1 LRSELIGLIIS
12 IFFILNLNKS
22 SAQGDQLG
30 EIIVVAISSLLNP
43 TYEKQKHRIEL
54 TKTFNNYSFYG
65 NLIDSTSIDSIVEN
79 NLGVGIEVDAYF
91 MLETNKNHIPR
102 LSGMVVDSL
111 QGQVFIPSKYI
122 EKITSIDEERL
133 DTGGVR
139 YIDREILYEK
149 GLGKFILTSR
159 NEDLYRKREKAKKR
173 DEFMKSPE
181 GQMKMGCYAVAL
193 SFLGIIFFSPH

>member
-1 LRSELIGLIIS
+1 
-12 IFFILNLNKS
+12 
-22 SAQGDQLG
+22 
-30 EIIVVAISSLLNP
+30 
-43 TYEKQKHRIEL
+43 
-54 TKTFNNYSFYG
+54 
-65 NLIDSTSIDSIVEN
+65 
-79 NLGVGIEVDAYF
+79 

-102 LSGMVVDSL
+102 LSVMAVDSL
-111 QGQVFIPSKYI
+111 QNHVFIHSRYI
-122 EKITSIDEERL
+122 KKIASVDEEWI
-133 DTGGVR
+133 DNTGGVR

>member
-1 LRSELIGLIIS
+1 MKRLVLII
-12 IFFILNLNKS
+12 IILLNINKS

-102 LSGMVVDSL
+102 LSGMAVDSL

-122 EKITSIDEERL
+122 EKITS
-133 DTGGVR
+133 
-139 YIDREILYEK
+139 
-149 GLGKFILTSR
+149 
-159 NEDLYRKREKAKKR
+159 
-173 DEFMKSPE
+173 
-181 GQMKMGCYAVAL
+181 
-193 SFLGIIFFSPH
+193 